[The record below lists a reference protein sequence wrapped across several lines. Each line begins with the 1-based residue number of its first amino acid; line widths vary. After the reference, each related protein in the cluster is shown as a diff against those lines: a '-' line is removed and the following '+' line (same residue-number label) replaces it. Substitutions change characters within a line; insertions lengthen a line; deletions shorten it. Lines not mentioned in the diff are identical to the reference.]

1 MAINQNAGRH
11 LQSSMLACVWAE
23 FYRGASRWH
32 GRLRSEKSTRHSW
45 RAPENAIRNHFF
57 LAARV
62 PPTSPHGFPRPR
74 LAQNAHAELVA
85 HRHCCGCVALQFC
98 RLQKRRA
105 NERIFHM
112 YIKSTSSQHT
122 SFLIERG
129 GPPPP
134 ATLCPHAWVKGA
146 RRRFVARARGLTT
159 SGRLSGLPAYPTDY

>member
-1 MAINQNAGRH
+1 VAHLKISVVVAVDGGLAARAAMAINQNAGRH

-98 RLQKRRA
+98 TKEGPTSASSTWSIVYCPVIL
-105 NERIFHM
+105 EIF
-112 YIKSTSSQHT
+112 SN
-122 SFLIERG
+122 
-129 GPPPP
+129 
-134 ATLCPHAWVKGA
+134 
-146 RRRFVARARGLTT
+146 
-159 SGRLSGLPAYPTDY
+159 LPTHLNKIDYCYC